1 MARNETSRL
10 RITLDIDQASGKL
23 MNFSTKVKGVKR
35 DLDSAS
41 VAANR
46 FGQASAQ
53 AGQQSAAGA
62 VGMQT
67 MAQGALNVTTS
78 IAQTYTSFTNLA
90 SAEHRVSLAEVG
102 LARARDLLNNKT
114 LRLQEL
120 TERGMGNSRKALLLN
135 NEIITAEA
143 DITAKKEKLRIE
155 TSKMS
160 DVYILFAVNIM
171 NVAVSLG
178 TTIGGLMV
186 ARRATQ
192 ALRIE
197 QGLTNVSTVT
207 LASTQKMH
215 LIPSLAGMRLAMSK
229 STIATKGLGFAFKG
243 LMLSMGPIGWA
254 MIGLTTVVA
263 LFYPEIEKLSR
274 SALGMSDNMEEVSDK
289 LSEATIDVNLM
300 DKGVQKLSGTM
311 KKEMNEGSKVMIRG
325 LQNMITHADTYAEK
339 LQYLA
344 QLQSTL
350 KATGVGTDFR

>member
-102 LARARDLLNNKT
+102 LARARDLLNNKS
-114 LRLQEL
+114 LRLAEL

-143 DITAKKEKLRIE
+143 DLTAKKEKLRIE
-155 TSKMS
+155 TNKMS

-178 TTIGGLMV
+178 TTIGGILVMK
-186 ARRATQ
+186 RATAGL
-192 ALRIE
+192 ALETGKASLTQRI
-197 QGLTNVSTVT
+197 
-207 LASTQKMH
+207 LAFDLKRH
-215 LIPSLAGMRLAMSK
+215 LMPSLSAGRAAMKGMTFSVR
-229 STIATKGLGFAFKG
+229 GLGMAFKG
-243 LMLSMGPIGWA
+243 LYLAMGPIGIA

-274 SALGMSDNMEEVSDK
+274 STLGMSDSMGEVSDK

-300 DKGVQKLSGTM
+300 NKGVQELSGTM
-311 KKEMNEGSKVMIRG
+311 KKEMNEGAKVMIRG